1 MQGEVFLPLI
11 GGAIIGVASSL
22 MLLLNGKITGIS
34 GIYTG
39 VLNKAKDI
47 KDKAL
52 FVFGLIAGGLALNLT
67 GYNAFEKIESPI
79 SLIIAAGLLVG
90 FGTRLGSGCTSG
102 HGICGLSRQS
112 PRSLA
117 NVMTFI
123 VSGIITVL
131 LLNYFTN

>member
-11 GGAIIGVASSL
+11 GGAIIEIASSL

-39 VLNKAKDI
+39 VLNKAIDI

-52 FVFGLIAGGLALNLT
+52 FVLGLIAGGLALNLI
-67 GYNAFEKIESPI
+67 GYDAFERIESPI
-79 SLIIAAGLLVG
+79 LQIVVAGLLVG

-102 HGICGLSRQS
+102 NGICGLSRQS

-117 NVMTFI
+117 NVMAFI
-123 VSGIITVL
+123 GSGIITVL
-131 LLNYFTN
+131 LLYYFTN